1 LKDEKS
7 SKNWRQRKDWKN
19 GVTLLAAIP
28 SDLWVTALA
37 ALSGVCF
44 AGIGTAYKLGSSRS
58 VSTCHILLGLCVVGM
73 TACAPMSFPSQMHAP
88 ALIWILGVVAGL
100 SQYVTIRLIGKGLAL
115 GSLSVVWCIV
125 SLAFFPVIPY
135 ACFLFHK
142 ALDLPQWL
150 GLLAAVACVLM
161 ASWGSKPQAPTSI
174 DAAAGVKAPPHRR
187 LLFLLV
193 LASILMCN
201 SICNVIQT
209 HLAQTPV
216 DSKSKYLEAYGAIWM
231 FALYASAGTAALV
244 DLAVRRRLAAPWKW
258 MVALGA
264 MGGLS
269 SVSGIRLQ
277 NTVSM
282 YPMSFAINGS
292 VGIIVAAVL
301 SVLFFK
307 ERISP
312 AWHATIALGIL
323 AVVLGN
329 LH

>member
-1 LKDEKS
+1 ML
-7 SKNWRQRKDWKN
+7 
-19 GVTLLAAIP
+19 VAAIP

-37 ALSGVCF
+37 ALSGLCF
-44 AGIGTAYKLGSSRS
+44 TGIGTAYKLGSSRS

-73 TACAPMSFPSQMHAP
+73 AACALPAFQSQVHTP
-88 ALIWILGVVAGL
+88 ALVWILGVVAGL

-125 SLAFFPVIPY
+125 SLSFFPVIPY

-142 ALDLPQWL
+142 ALDQPQWL
-150 GLLAAVACVLM
+150 GLLAALACVLM
-161 ASWGSKPQAPTSI
+161 ASWGSKPQAPAHL
-174 DAAAGVKAPPHRR
+174 DAATGAKAPPHRR
-187 LLFLLV
+187 LLFLVV
-193 LASILMCN
+193 LASILLGN
-201 SICNVIQT
+201 SISNIIQT
-209 HLAQTPV
+209 HLSQTPL
-216 DSKSKYLEAYGAIWM
+216 DSQSKYLESYGANWM
-231 FALYASAGTAALV
+231 FTLYASAGLAALV

-264 MGGLS
+264 LAGVSSLS
-269 SVSGIRLQ
+269 GMLLQ
-277 NTVSM
+277 NAVAM
-282 YPMSFAINGS
+282 HPMAYAINGS
-292 VGIIVAAVL
+292 VGIVVAAVL

-312 AWHATIALGIL
+312 AWHATIGLGIL

>member
-1 LKDEKS
+1 VRKDEK
-7 SKNWRQRKDWKN
+7 NRVTV
-19 GVTLLAAIP
+19 GVASL
-28 SDLWVTALA
+28 SDLQVTALA

-44 AGIGTAYKLGSSRS
+44 SGIGTAYKLGNSRS

-73 TACAPMSFPSQMHAP
+73 AACAPGAFPSQMRAP
-88 ALIWILGVVAGL
+88 SLVWILGVVAGL
-100 SQYVTIRLIGKGLAL
+100 SQYLTIRLIGKGLAM

-125 SLAFFPVIPY
+125 SLSFFPVIPY
-135 ACFLFHK
+135 ACFRFHK

-150 GLLAAVACVLM
+150 GLMAAVGCVLL
-161 ASWGSKPQAPTSI
+161 ASFGGKPQAAPSL
-174 DAAAGVKAPPHRR
+174 AAAPGAKAPPRR
-187 LLFLLV
+187 HLLFLLV
-193 LASILMCN
+193 LASILMGN
-201 SICNVIQT
+201 SISNIIQN
-209 HLAQTPV
+209 HLSQTPV
-216 DSKSKYLEAYGAIWM
+216 DSGTKYLKAYGAIWM
-231 FALYASAGTAALV
+231 FTLYASAGVAALV

-264 MGGLS
+264 MGGIS
-269 SVSGIRLQ
+269 SVSGILFQ
-277 NTVSM
+277 NAVSM

-292 VGIIVAAVL
+292 VGIIAAAVL
-301 SVLFFK
+301 SVVLFK

>member
-1 LKDEKS
+1 
-7 SKNWRQRKDWKN
+7 
-19 GVTLLAAIP
+19 VTLVAAIP

-37 ALSGVCF
+37 ALSGLCF
-44 AGIGTAYKLGSSRS
+44 AGIGMAYKLGNSRS

-73 TACAPMSFPSQMHAP
+73 AACAPLSFPSQMHAP

-125 SLAFFPVIPY
+125 SLSFFPVIPY

-142 ALDLPQWL
+142 ALDRPQWM

-161 ASWGSKPQAPTSI
+161 ASWGSKPQAPTSLA
-174 DAAAGVKAPPHRR
+174 AAAGAKAPPHRR

-193 LASILMCN
+193 LASILLGN
-201 SICNVIQT
+201 SISNIIQT

-216 DSKSKYLEAYGAIWM
+216 ESPAKFLETYGAIWM
-231 FALYASAGTAALV
+231 FTLYASAGLAALV
-244 DLAVRRRLAAPWKW
+244 DLAVRRKLAAPWKW

-264 MGGLS
+264 LGGASSLS
-269 SVSGIRLQ
+269 GMRFQ
-277 NTVSM
+277 NAVAM
-282 YPMSFAINGS
+282 HPMSYAINGS